1 MKKKTAISGRGKE
14 TELKEPPASAGTF
27 LQISLEF
34 SAFHLDLS
42 RRSVIMIRK
51 ISKNSVGGDFLR
63 PTHANTR
70 EEGAFIMAEEKK
82 IPEEKAVQELT
93 DEQLDQVSGGS
104 RIICGVDLNLCDQTD
119 KDKI

>member
-1 MKKKTAISGRGKE
+1 
-14 TELKEPPASAGTF
+14 
-27 LQISLEF
+27 
-34 SAFHLDLS
+34 
-42 RRSVIMIRK
+42 
-51 ISKNSVGGDFLR
+51 
-63 PTHANTR
+63 
-70 EEGAFIMAEEKK
+70 MAEEKK